1 MKKAIEEL
9 KKIIKEKGLD
19 KTDFTPVID
28 ILVADVEA
36 KDKTSIELENLKNE
50 NNTTKESIKKL
61 ETEKEELSKAI
72 TSKEKELADLKIK
85 YIERFNDNGNG
96 KIDNEDSTNEN
107 ISIKDLFEEVK

>member
-9 KKIIKEKGLD
+9 EKIIKEKGLD

-50 NNTTKESIKKL
+50 NTTTKESIKKL
-61 ETEKEELSKAI
+61 ETEKEELSKTI
-72 TSKEKELADLKIK
+72 TNKEKELADLKIK
-85 YIERFNDNGNG
+85 YIERFNDNG